1 MSRIHILI
9 DEAQKVRYQSHAARE
24 RKSLGAWMR
33 EAADEKTIEAARAL
47 FGVDEKI
54 ARSAPRRFASVQ
66 EFDAFVAECQAR
78 SAADGGLEREP
89 DWDETKKIILDSKI
103 RGLEEFL

>member
-33 EAADEKTIEAARAL
+33 EAAE
-47 FGVDEKI
+47 EKI

-89 DWDETKKIILDSKI
+89 DWEETKKIILDSKI

>member
-33 EAADEKTIEAARAL
+33 EAAE
-47 FGVDEKI
+47 EKI

-89 DWDETKKIILDSKI
+89 DWEETKKIILDSKI
-103 RGLEEFL
+103 RGIEEFL

>member
-9 DEAQKVRYQSHAARE
+9 NKAQKVRYQSHAARE

-33 EAADEKTIEAARAL
+33 EAAE
-47 FGVDEKI
+47 EKI

-89 DWDETKKIILDSKI
+89 DWEETKKIILDSKI

>member
-33 EAADEKTIEAARAL
+33 EAAE
-47 FGVDEKI
+47 EKI

-89 DWDETKKIILDSKI
+89 DWEETKKIILDSKI
-103 RGLEEFL
+103 RDLEEFL